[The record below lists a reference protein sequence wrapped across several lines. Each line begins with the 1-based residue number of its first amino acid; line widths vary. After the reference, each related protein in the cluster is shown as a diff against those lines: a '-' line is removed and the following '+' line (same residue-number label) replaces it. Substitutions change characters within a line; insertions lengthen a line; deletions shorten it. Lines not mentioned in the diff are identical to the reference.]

1 MSNRLKGFLRLS
13 AIPKNLVQTTKS
25 GVKGVYISV
34 SELRE
39 KGKFG
44 ETHTI
49 TIWDKD
55 AKKAVFICNLK
66 PDDWEDRKG
75 AENSRTENSRV
86 ENSRTENSRT
96 DEGDDDLPF

>member
-13 AIPKNLVQTTKS
+13 AISKNLIQTTKS

-55 AKKAVFICNLK
+55 AKKAVYICDLK

-75 AENSRTENSRV
+75 AENSRTDDGN
-86 ENSRTENSRT
+86 
-96 DEGDDDLPF
+96 DDLPF

>member
-13 AIPKNLVQTTKS
+13 AIPKNLIQTTKS
-25 GVKGVYISV
+25 GAKGVYISV
-34 SELRE
+34 SELKE

-55 AKKAVFICNLK
+55 AKKAIYICDLK

-75 AENSRTENSRV
+75 TENSRAENSRTDDGN
-86 ENSRTENSRT
+86 
-96 DEGDDDLPF
+96 DDLPF

>member
-13 AIPKNLVQTTKS
+13 AIPKNLIQTTKS
-25 GVKGVYISV
+25 GAKGVYISV

-44 ETHTI
+44 GTHTI

-55 AKKAVFICNLK
+55 AKKAVYICDLK
-66 PDDWEDRKG
+66 PDDWEDRRG
-75 AENSRTENSRV
+75 A
-86 ENSRTENSRT
+86 ENSRT
-96 DEGDDDLPF
+96 DEGNDDLPF